1 LIKARERRDFP
12 SVFRIAKIPCW
23 CKFQNGHYGIFIG
36 AYMNYYMISS
46 HCAIKLEYTAFV
58 RFNYSYKINNNI
70 IFMLKFLD
78 SLRSI

>member
-1 LIKARERRDFP
+1 
-12 SVFRIAKIPCW
+12 
-23 CKFQNGHYGIFIG
+23 
-36 AYMNYYMISS
+36 MNYYMISS